1 MPLEASDFSPFT
13 AGGITIER
21 DPRSRTE
28 LLKLANSRISG
39 QRYGSELDDHLSDDI
54 YCQRRS
60 VLKRLRQFRTV
71 TENPATLKYDPN
83 NPPLTSR
90 YWGIR
95 YDPKVLESNFNST
108 TTIMFG
114 FGYALQDFVFGEY
127 SEVPV
132 WDNKEKLWYSPDGRG
147 LFDRE
152 DLHEFKTTRA
162 SPRKKADR
170 ELGKSVEEVIFNNNP
185 AWFKYMLAAMYMAS
199 TDEYYLSVAWIIPG
213 EFEAFKVS
221 VTDEAIQ
228 SNWEYLSERRTAR
241 REKLSTWIEIKTPT
255 GFVLRDSGELPSV
268 STRSGE
274 WECRNCEFFAREPC
288 ISDVPAQNLLEG
300 VR

>member
-13 AGGITIER
+13 SNGITISR

-28 LLKLANSRISG
+28 LLRLANSRLSG

-60 VLKRLRQFRTV
+60 VLKKLRQFRTV
-71 TENPATLKYDPN
+71 TDNPPTDRYHPN

-90 YWGIR
+90 YWGIK
-95 YDPKVLESNFNST
+95 YDPKTLESSFDSNM
-108 TTIMFG
+108 TIMFG
-114 FGYALQDFVFGEY
+114 FGYALQDFVFGEH

-132 WDNKEKLWYSPDGRG
+132 WDNKEQLWYSPDGLG
-147 LFDRE
+147 LLDRA
-152 DLHEFKTTRA
+152 DLHEFKTTRT

-170 ELGKSVEEVIFNNNP
+170 ELGKSVEEVIFDNNP
-185 AWFKYMLAAMYMAS
+185 AWFKYMLAAMYMCR
-199 TDEYYLSVAWIIPG
+199 TNEYYLSVAWVIPG
-213 EFEAFKVS
+213 EFETFKIS
-221 VTDEAIQ
+221 VTDQAIQ
-228 SNWEYLSERRTAR
+228 SNWKYLSDRRKLR
-241 REKLSTWIEIKTPT
+241 RDKLSTWIEEITPT
-255 GFVLRDSGELPSV
+255 GFRIKEKAELPEV

-288 ISDVPAQNLLEG
+288 ISEVPAQNLMERG
-300 VR
+300 